1 MFVFKKI
8 VSAFL
13 LPVPIGLFLLLL
25 SLYFLLTNSYTKAKV
40 FSILGFFWFLL
51 LSFQPISNAIINPLE
66 NSHKSLLDI
75 PKVEYILVLGSGHI
89 TNESLS
95 ITSEL
100 SSVANVR
107 INEGIR
113 IFKILEKKEENTKI
127 IFSGYKSFD
136 KNYHSF
142 MASKLAIS
150 LGVNNNKIIKFQ
162 KPVDTRQEAIEMK
175 KIVGTK
181 PFILVTS
188 ASHMKR
194 SILLFK
200 KLGLNPIAAPTYHL
214 GDEAKGYSSIFSSE
228 NLYKVKVSFHEY
240 LGLIWSYIRGYI

>member
-13 LPVPIGLFLLLL
+13 LPIPIGLFLLFLA
-25 SLYFLLTNSYTKAKV
+25 LYFLLTNSYKKTKV
-40 FSILGFFWFLL
+40 FLTLAFLWFVL

-66 NSHKSLLDI
+66 NSHKALLNI
-75 PKVEYILVLGSGHI
+75 PKAEYVLVLGSGHN

-95 ITSEL
+95 ITSQV
-100 SSVANVR
+100 SSVASVR

-113 IFKILEKKEENTKI
+113 IFKILKQKNENAKI
-127 IFSGYKSFD
+127 VFSGYKGFD

-142 MASKLAIS
+142 MASQLALS
-150 LGVNNNKIIKFQ
+150 LGVNKEKIIKLN

-175 KIVGTK
+175 KIVGNK

-194 SILLFK
+194 AILLFK
-200 KLGLNPIAAPTYHL
+200 KQGLNPIAAPTYHL
-214 GDEAKGYSSIFSSE
+214 GHEDEGYSNIFSSE
-228 NLYKVKVSFHEY
+228 NLYKVKVAFHEY
-240 LGLIWSYIRGYI
+240 LGLVWSYIRGYI

>member
-13 LPVPIGLFLLLL
+13 LPIPIGLFLLFLA
-25 SLYFLLTNSYTKAKV
+25 LYFLLTHSHTKAKV
-40 FSILGFFWFLL
+40 FLSLGFLWFAL

-66 NSHKSLLDI
+66 NSHKALLNI
-75 PKVEYILVLGSGHI
+75 PKVEYVLVLGSGHN
-89 TNESLS
+89 TNKNLS
-95 ITSEL
+95 ITSQM
-100 SSVANVR
+100 SSVASVR

-113 IFKILEKKEENTKI
+113 VFKILEKKDENVKI
-127 IFSGYKSFD
+127 VFSGYKGFD

-142 MASKLAIS
+142 MASKLALS
-150 LGVNNNKIIKFQ
+150 LGVKKEKIIKLE

-175 KIVGTK
+175 KIVGNK

-200 KLGLNPIAAPTYHL
+200 KQGLNPIAAPTYHL
-214 GDEAKGYSSIFSSE
+214 GHESKDYSSIFSSE
-228 NLYKVKVSFHEY
+228 NLYKVKVAFHEY
-240 LGLIWSYIRGYI
+240 LGLIWSYLRGYI

>member
-1 MFVFKKI
+1 MFLFKKI

-13 LPVPIGLFLLLL
+13 LPIPIGLFLLLL
-25 SLYFLLTNSYTKAKV
+25 AFYYLLTNSYKKAKV
-40 FSILGFFWFLL
+40 FLSLGFLWFVL

-66 NSHKSLLDI
+66 NSHKALLDI
-75 PKVEYILVLGSGHI
+75 PKVEYVLVLGSGHH

-95 ITSEL
+95 ITSQL
-100 SSVANVR
+100 RDVAVVR

-113 IFKILEKKEENTKI
+113 VYKNLENAKIV
-127 IFSGYKSFD
+127 FSGYKGFD

-142 MASKLAIS
+142 MAKELATL
-150 LGVNNNKIIKFQ
+150 LGVDKDRIIKLD

-181 PFILVTS
+181 PFVLVTS

-200 KLGLNPIAAPTYHL
+200 KQGLNPIAAPTYHL
-214 GDEAKGYSSIFSSE
+214 GHDSKGYSSIFSSK
-228 NLYKVKVSFHEY
+228 NLYKVKVASHEY

>member
-1 MFVFKKI
+1 MFFFKKI

-25 SLYFLLTNSYTKAKV
+25 ALFFLLTNSYRKAKLFLV
-40 FSILGFFWFLL
+40 LGFLWFAL

-66 NSHKSLLDI
+66 NAHRALIDI
-75 PKVEYILVLGSGHI
+75 PKVEYVLVLGSGH
-89 TNESLS
+89 TSNENLS
-95 ITSEL
+95 VTSQL
-100 SSVANVR
+100 RSVATVR

-113 IFKILEKKEENTKI
+113 ILKVLENENKKIV
-127 IFSGYKSFD
+127 FSGYKGFD
-136 KNYHSF
+136 KNHHSY
-142 MASKLAIS
+142 MSSQLALSLDVSKE
-150 LGVNNNKIIKFQ
+150 KIIKLD

-175 KIVGTK
+175 KLVGKK

-200 KLGLNPIAAPTYHL
+200 KLGLNPIPAPTYHL
-214 GDEAKGYSSIFSSE
+214 GYEDKGYNSIFSSQ
-228 NLYKVKVSFHEY
+228 NIYKVKVAFHEY
-240 LGLIWSYIRGYI
+240 LGLTWSYIRGYI